1 VSPIFNRPGW
11 IPITGLCWDVPGTT
25 KSSLTSLYVTA
36 ACKMSAYLRVSRRLG
51 DVLSLFVFFQVAVV
65 LTKVGSVL
73 VVIRLIERRSI
84 QR

>member
-1 VSPIFNRPGW
+1 
-11 IPITGLCWDVPGTT
+11 
-25 KSSLTSLYVTA
+25 
-36 ACKMSAYLRVSRRLG
+36 MSAYLRVSRRLG